1 MGGTDEEEGS
11 PASDKNTT
19 VMIQAQNDLYMVV
32 EDSLSN
38 SKGDNT
44 LEGIHT
50 GKISRGELVRN
61 AANICRVLMKK
72 DIFKGECYENH
83 CQGYAV

>member
-1 MGGTDEEEGS
+1 
-11 PASDKNTT
+11 
-19 VMIQAQNDLYMVV
+19 MIQAQNDLYMVV

-44 LEGIHT
+44 MEGILT

-61 AANICRVLMKK
+61 AANICRVLMRK
-72 DIFKGECYENH
+72 
-83 CQGYAV
+83 